1 MFSPYVDYG
10 GAPVTLFNIIY
21 IMRIYTKCCNEKGG
35 THKPVTNESV
45 PDLPQHDRSR

>member
-21 IMRIYTKCCNEKGG
+21 IMRIYKGYCKDRG
-35 THKPVTNESV
+35 LSKPLTNESA
-45 PDLPQHDRSR
+45 PDLPQYDRGR